1 MFFYQKMILRDICVQ
16 ILVVRLQY
24 VGVGQHWFCSTAA
37 LQADRAPPTV
47 IAPATTHM
55 QVLSTS
61 IDKTK
66 PP

>member
-1 MFFYQKMILRDICVQ
+1 MILRDICVQ

-24 VGVGQHWFCSTAA
+24 VGVGQHCCSTAA